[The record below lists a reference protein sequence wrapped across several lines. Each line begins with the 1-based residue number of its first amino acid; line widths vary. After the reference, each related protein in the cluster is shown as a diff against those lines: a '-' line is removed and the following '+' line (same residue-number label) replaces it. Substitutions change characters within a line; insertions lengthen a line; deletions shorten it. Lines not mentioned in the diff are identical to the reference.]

1 MLMFTVQVSMPKWFR
16 FWPFVTVALAIF
28 WLSVI
33 KTPSLKLY
41 ENWFWDNVDKFG
53 HAFAYAALFFSG
65 AGSLRNFSDKKQLT
79 FNLLRILSVMC
90 FLYGFSIEILQHFL
104 PHRSFDPFD
113 MLANALGIILGAV
126 IFARI
131 YSKAFVS

>member
-16 FWPFVTVALAIF
+16 FWPFVIVALAIF

-53 HAFAYAALFFSG
+53 HAFAYEALFYSG
-65 AGSLRNFSDKKQLT
+65 ASSLRNFSDKKQLT
-79 FNLLRILSVMC
+79 FNLLRILSVVC
-90 FLYGFSIEILQHFL
+90 FLYGFSIEIVQHFL
-104 PHRSFDPFD
+104 PHRSFDPLD
-113 MLANALGIILGAV
+113 MLANTIGIILGWL

>member
-1 MLMFTVQVSMPKWFR
+1 MFTVQVSMPKWFR
-16 FWPFVTVALAIF
+16 FWPFFTVALAIF

-53 HAFAYAALFFSG
+53 HALVYAALFFSG
-65 AGSLRNFSDKKQLT
+65 ASSLRNFSDNKQLT
-79 FNLLRILSVMC
+79 FNSLVILSVIC

-104 PHRSFDPFD
+104 PYRSFDPFD
-113 MLANALGIILGAV
+113 MLANAIGIILGRL
-126 IFARI
+126 IFVRI

>member
-1 MLMFTVQVSMPKWFR
+1 MFTVQVSMPKWFR

>member
-1 MLMFTVQVSMPKWFR
+1 MFTVQVSMPKWFG